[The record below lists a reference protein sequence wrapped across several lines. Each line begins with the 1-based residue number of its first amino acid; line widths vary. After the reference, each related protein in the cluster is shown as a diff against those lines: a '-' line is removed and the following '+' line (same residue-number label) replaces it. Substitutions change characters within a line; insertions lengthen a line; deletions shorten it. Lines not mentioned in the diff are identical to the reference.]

1 MSIDAVTSALV
12 GPILVPQGTSH
23 EIAEVVSE
31 AMYPWFVVLGEHENV
46 PVAYAETAVSLLEK
60 RRS

>member
-1 MSIDAVTSALV
+1 MKSLSWTTRLVAVV
-12 GPILVPQGTSH
+12 GKAGITH
-23 EIAEVVSE
+23 SE
-31 AMYPWFVVLGEHENV
+31 AIYPWFVVLGEHENV